1 MFVRNAMRDG
11 GEQARQR
18 RTPPDIFVLGGAAT
32 ENGTRLAFGGASA
45 TFAEERWRYRGG
57 IGRSDI
63 HLQFYGIG
71 GSLGGGERSIGY
83 ALDGWMSNQQL
94 LRRLGD
100 GDNWLGV
107 RWIDLDLDSKADLA
121 GNPDAGLGARDSA
134 QRASGLGVV
143 LEHDSRDSIFTPSRG
158 WSGALEA
165 TFYDPQWGSE
175 TRFQTYRG
183 RVLAYWPATP
193 QLVVAGRL
201 DGRGARG
208 ETPFYMLPFIDLRGV
223 RAGRYQ
229 EENTAVVETELRY
242 SMTPRWGAIGFIG
255 AGRAWGRKS
264 DFGDTSTVV
273 GKGVGVRY
281 LIARQL
287 GLWVGIDFAVGPEG
301 GVGYIQVGNAWR

>member
-121 GNPDAGLGARDSA
+121 GIRTPGSAPARPLGRHRLRGRTRRRRRLHPGRQRVALIAARDA
-134 QRASGLGVV
+134 QARA
-143 LEHDSRDSIFTPSRG
+143 D
-158 WSGALEA
+158 
-165 TFYDPQWGSE
+165 GSHE
-175 TRFQTYRG
+175 KRC
-183 RVLAYWPATP
+183 L
-193 QLVVAGRL
+193 
-201 DGRGARG
+201 
-208 ETPFYMLPFIDLRGV
+208 
-223 RAGRYQ
+223 
-229 EENTAVVETELRY
+229 
-242 SMTPRWGAIGFIG
+242 
-255 AGRAWGRKS
+255 
-264 DFGDTSTVV
+264 
-273 GKGVGVRY
+273 
-281 LIARQL
+281 
-287 GLWVGIDFAVGPEG
+287 
-301 GVGYIQVGNAWR
+301 

>member
-18 RTPPDIFVLGGAAT
+18 RTPPDIFVVGGAAT

-45 TFAEERWRYRGG
+45 TFAEDRWRYRGG

-121 GNPDAGLGARDSA
+121 GNPDAGLSA
-134 QRASGLGVV
+134 SSASGSAST
-143 LEHDSRDSIFTPSRG
+143 SRSDPKAASATSR
-158 WSGALEA
+158 SATRGADRRA
-165 TFYDPQWGSE
+165 
-175 TRFQTYRG
+175 RC
-183 RVLAYWPATP
+183 A
-193 QLVVAGRL
+193 
-201 DGRGARG
+201 GARG
-208 ETPFYMLPFIDLRGV
+208 RLAREALPIIAPGC
-223 RAGRYQ
+223 GCS
-229 EENTAVVETELRY
+229 
-242 SMTPRWGAIGFIG
+242 SMAE
-255 AGRAWGRKS
+255 
-264 DFGDTSTVV
+264 
-273 GKGVGVRY
+273 
-281 LIARQL
+281 RQL
-287 GLWVGIDFAVGPEG
+287 PKLHTRVRFPSPAPRHRPQTSAKVRFGLPYA
-301 GVGYIQVGNAWR
+301 R